1 LWAIRNNVIIESAEE
16 IVKFETMKLAVEYIK
31 DRRGR
36 TKAVQLPMQE
46 WERLLKRL
54 KKYEQAS
61 KIKSDLKEAFD
72 DVDQMRKSKG
82 KKKNLTEVGGKP

>member
-1 LWAIRNNVIIESAEE
+1 
-16 IVKFETMKLAVEYIK
+16 MKIAVEYIK

-36 TKAVQLPMQE
+36 TKAVQVPMQE

-72 DVDQMRKSKG
+72 EVDRMRKSKT
-82 KKKNLTEVGGKP
+82 KKKNLTEVLDEL

>member
-1 LWAIRNNVIIESAEE
+1 
-16 IVKFETMKLAVEYIK
+16 MKLAVEYIK

-36 TKAVQLPMQE
+36 TKAVQVPMQE

-72 DVDQMRKSKG
+72 EVDRMRKSKT
-82 KKKNLTEVGGKP
+82 KKKNLTEVLDGL

>member
-1 LWAIRNNVIIESAEE
+1 
-16 IVKFETMKLAVEYIK
+16 MKIAVEYIK

-46 WERLLKRL
+46 WEKLLKRL
-54 KKYEQAS
+54 KKYEEAS

-72 DVDQMRKSKG
+72 EVDRMRRSKA
-82 KKKNLTEVGGKP
+82 KKKNLTEVLDDL